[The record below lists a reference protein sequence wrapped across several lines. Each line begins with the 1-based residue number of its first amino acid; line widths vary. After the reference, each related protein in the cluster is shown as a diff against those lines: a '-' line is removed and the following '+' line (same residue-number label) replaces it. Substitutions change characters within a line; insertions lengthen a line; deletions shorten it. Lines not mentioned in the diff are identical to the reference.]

1 MKTMFLKPGEIE
13 IDRVMLPYCGTDLR
27 RLQYLVKNPEALQ
40 IFKIAV
46 IHYQGHYFVLNEV
59 EPLLA
64 LQEISNDKP
73 IACAVYEC
81 ENWREITE
89 VLYQRRLERDARE
102 KENDR
107 QLNIFMRKALCCAKK
122 KGISLADAVIKTHL
136 DGYCRAVFS
145 Q

>member
-1 MKTMFLKPGEIE
+1 MNTMFLMPGEIE

-27 RLQYLVKNPEALQ
+27 RFQYLVKNPEALK

-46 IHYQGHYFVLNEV
+46 IHYQGHFFVLDEV

-64 LQEISNDKP
+64 FQEISNDKP
-73 IACAVYEC
+73 IACVVYEC
-81 ENWREITE
+81 ENWREIMD
-89 VLYQRRLERDARE
+89 VLYQRRLEREARE

-107 QLNIFMRKALCCAKK
+107 KLNNFMRRALCCAKK
-122 KGISLADAVIKTHL
+122 KGISLADAVIKIHC
-136 DGYCRAVFS
+136 DSSCRAAFS